1 MARKKP
7 SKTKNLTA
15 PATDAAM
22 QSKTGRIDE
31 IMNVMVNTS
40 VILMS
45 TMMGAFT
52 QVIVNATGAMAS
64 GLAGAMGGEE
74 AEEKVTEEINQ
85 KLPEVDAKMK
95 ALISDIRKDIYAQ
108 MGQKKKELEPLFSGS
123 VFEVGPKIIEKYDFK
138 LPKLTRELDDNSLA
152 QYLQLLMNEDPL
164 FSEMFRELTEWL
176 NSMPKIPEQ
185 TNRKLENTRTLD
197 KQAKDKETQ
206 E

>member
-15 PATDAAM
+15 HVKDGVL
-22 QSKTGRIDE
+22 QSKTGRSDE
-31 IMNVMVNTS
+31 IMNAMVNTS

-74 AEEKVTEEINQ
+74 AGEKVTEEFNQ

-95 ALISDIRKDIYAQ
+95 ILISDIRKDLYAQ
-108 MGQKKKELEPLFSGS
+108 MGQKKKEIEPLLSDP

-138 LPKLTRELDDNSLA
+138 LPKLTRELDDNALA
-152 QYLQLLMNEDPL
+152 QYSQLLVSEDSR
-164 FSEMFRELTEWL
+164 FAKMFRELTEWL
-176 NSMPKIPEQ
+176 NSLPKIPEQ
-185 TNRKLENTRTLD
+185 TNRKLENNHTLD
-197 KQAKDKETQ
+197 TQAKDAETQ